1 MSKEK
6 KLKEWIR
13 SLDRETL
20 EKVAFDCIDRLI
32 DNEEVN
38 YYPDDEDLG
47 KAPYWDSCG
56 IRLGED
62 E

>member
-1 MSKEK
+1 MSKSQ
-6 KLKEWIR
+6 KLQEWIS
-13 SLDRETL
+13 SLDREIL

-32 DNEEVN
+32 DTEELN
-38 YYPDDEDLG
+38 YYPDGTKDYE
-47 KAPYWDSCG
+47 APYWDSCG

>member
-1 MSKEK
+1 MSKSEK
-6 KLKEWIR
+6 LQEWIS

-20 EKVAFDCIDRLI
+20 EKVAFECIDRLI
-32 DNEEVN
+32 DIEEVN
-38 YYPDDEDLG
+38 YPDDEDLG

>member
-1 MSKEK
+1 MSKFDNLE
-6 KLKEWIR
+6 EWIS

-20 EKVAFDCIDRLI
+20 EKIAVECIDRLI
-32 DNEEVN
+32 DTEEIN
-38 YYPDDEDLG
+38 YYPDGTEENS
-47 KAPYWDSCG
+47 KPYWDSCG